1 MNIEIYTDGSC
12 HTQKLIGAWVAIIL
26 VNEEKTIIS
35 GVEQNTTHQ
44 RMELTAVIHAIS
56 YVQQHF
62 GYEIA
67 FTIVT
72 DSQYVMGLLDRAEKL
87 IAQNFTSK
95 KGNETRNVDLVK
107 TFYQLRK
114 KSTISFL
121 KIKAHQPRT
130 ANTINY
136 NNEADGIVKNL
147 VRNELK

>member
-1 MNIEIYTDGSC
+1 LDIEIYTDGSC
-12 HTQKLIGAWVAIIL
+12 HTQKLVGAWVAIIL

-56 YVQQHF
+56 HVQQHF

-72 DSQYVMGLLDRAEKL
+72 DSQYVIGLIDRTEKL

-114 KSTISFL
+114 KSTISFQ
-121 KIKAHQPRT
+121 KIKAHLKESKLTP
-130 ANTINY
+130 NF
-136 NNEADGIVKNL
+136 NNEADQIVKNL
-147 VRNELK
+147 VRNDLK